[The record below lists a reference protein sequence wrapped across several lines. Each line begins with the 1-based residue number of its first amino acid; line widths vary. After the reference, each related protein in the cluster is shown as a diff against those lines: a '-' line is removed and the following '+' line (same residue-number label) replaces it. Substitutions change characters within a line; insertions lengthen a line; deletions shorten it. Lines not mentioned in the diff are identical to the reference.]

1 MTATAENTAQ
11 DPAAQRDALGERL
24 FAGLLGGMEL
34 LAVQLGIRLNLYAVL
49 RDTGAM
55 TAGALASCAGID
67 ERYAREWLEQ
77 QAVSGI
83 LEVAVRSDDPAE
95 RGYSLPAGHAEAL
108 LDPESPGYA
117 AAMPS
122 GLLSLARTL
131 DALEGA
137 YRSGE
142 GVAYERYGPQMRECI
157 AGFNRPMFANDLA
170 TEWLPALPDLH
181 TRLTAAEPARV
192 LDVAC
197 GTGWST
203 ICLARAYQN
212 VTVTGI
218 DLDAASI
225 DQARRNATG
234 SGVADRV
241 RFEVSDAA
249 GAATGGGYQLAML
262 FEALHDMG
270 DPVGALRQVRAAL
283 AEGAPLLVADERV
296 ADSFVAPGDEVER
309 LNYGWSV
316 LHCLP
321 ATRATSPVVANG
333 TVLRSTTVRQ
343 WAGEAGFSR
352 VEELPI
358 AHDFWRFYR
367 LEG

>member
-1 MTATAENTAQ
+1 MTMATTESVTS
-11 DPAAQRDALGERL
+11 QRDALGQRL

-34 LAVQLGIRLNLYAVL
+34 LAAQLGIRLGLYTVL
-49 RDTGAM
+49 QDAGAM
-55 TAGALASCAGID
+55 TAGALAARAGID

-77 QAVSGI
+77 QAVSGV
-83 LEVAVRSDDPAE
+83 LEVAVGNDDPA
-95 RGYSLPAGHAEAL
+95 RRSYTLPTGHAEAL

-117 AAMPS
+117 AAIPS
-122 GLLSLARTL
+122 GLIALAKTL
-131 DALEGA
+131 DALEPA

-142 GVAYERYGPQMRECI
+142 GVAYERYGAQMRECI

-170 TEWLPALPDLH
+170 AEWLPALPDVH
-181 TRLTAAEPARV
+181 ARLAAGVPTRV

-203 ICLARAYQN
+203 ICLARAYPN
-212 VTVTGI
+212 VAVTGI
-218 DLDAASI
+218 DLDSASI
-225 DQARRNATG
+225 DQARRNATD
-234 SGVADRV
+234 SGMADRV

-249 GAATGGGYQLAML
+249 GAAAGSGYQLAML

-270 DPVGALRQVRAAL
+270 DPVGALRQVRSAL
-283 AEGAPLLVADERV
+283 ADGAPLLVADERV
-296 ADSFVAPGDEVER
+296 AEKFVAPGDKVER

-321 ATRATSPVVANG
+321 ATRSTSPVVANG

-343 WAGEAGFSR
+343 WAREAGFSH

-367 LEG
+367 LER

>member
-1 MTATAENTAQ
+1 MTITTESAT
-11 DPAAQRDALGERL
+11 AQRDALGERL

-34 LAVQLGIRLNLYAVL
+34 LAVQLGVQLGLYTAL
-49 RDTGAM
+49 RQAGAT
-55 TAGALASCAGID
+55 TAGTLAARAGID

-83 LEVAVRSDDPAE
+83 LHVAVESDDPAG
-95 RGYSLPAGHAEAL
+95 RAYTLPTGHAEAL

-117 AAMPS
+117 AAMAP
-122 GLLSLARTL
+122 GLLGLAKTL
-131 DALEGA
+131 GEVADA
-137 YRSGE
+137 YRTGE
-142 GVAYERYGPQMRECI
+142 GVAYERYGAEIRDCI

-170 TEWLPALPDLH
+170 TEWLAWLPDVQA
-181 TRLTAAEPARV
+181 RLASGTPTRV

-203 ICLARAYQN
+203 ISLAHAYPQ

-218 DLDAASI
+218 DLDTASI
-225 DQARRNATG
+225 ETARRNAAE
-234 SGVADRV
+234 SGVAQRV
-241 RFEVSDAA
+241 RFEVADATTA
-249 GAATGGGYQLAML
+249 VITGSYHLAML

-270 DPVGALRQVRAAL
+270 DPVGVLRQVRSAL
-283 AEGAPLLVADERV
+283 AVGAPLLLADERV
-296 ADSFVAPGDEVER
+296 AEVFTTPGDEVER

-321 ATRATSPVVANG
+321 ATRDTAPVIANG
-333 TVLRSTTVRQ
+333 TVLRSPTVRQ

-367 LEG
+367 LEA